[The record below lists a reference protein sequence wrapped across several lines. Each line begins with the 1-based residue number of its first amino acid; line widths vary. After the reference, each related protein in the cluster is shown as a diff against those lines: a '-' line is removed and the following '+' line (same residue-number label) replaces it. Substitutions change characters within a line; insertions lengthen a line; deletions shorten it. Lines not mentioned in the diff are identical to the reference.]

1 MAHAAGKGAS
11 GTGTIRKIT
20 VNKDGRKYTY
30 WQGRYTAG
38 YDPGSGR
45 QLQRTVTGK
54 TQKEVSLRLRQLTSE
69 IDQGTYIAPNK
80 ETVKSWLTTWQEEYL
95 QDVKPSTVYKYHYD
109 IEEYIIPH
117 LGATK
122 LEDLQTPLIQRFYN
136 DLLKPKKPGVSPL
149 SPKTVR
155 CIHGIFHSALS
166 KAVQVGLLRTNPSD
180 ACELPRAVRKEIVP
194 LEDDQITQFLKA
206 IEGHTHEYLYKIALF
221 TGMREG
227 EVLGLTWDCID
238 FKRGTLVIRR
248 QLVRERQK
256 GGEYHFSTPKNGKM
270 RVIVLAPTV
279 VDLFQAQRAKQAL
292 MMMDA
297 GKDWENRNLIFTNP
311 TGGFLSYRTVYD
323 CFKRVVKKLGLPD
336 TRFHDLRHTYAVAAI
351 KSGHD
356 IKTVQANLGHAT
368 AAFTLDVYGHV
379 TDQMKH
385 VSASRMEAFISS
397 VSC

>member
-1 MAHAAGKGAS
+1 M
-11 GTGTIRKIT
+11 
-20 VNKDGRKYTY
+20 
-30 WQGRYTAG
+30 
-38 YDPGSGR
+38 
-45 QLQRTVTGK
+45 
-54 TQKEVSLRLRQLTSE
+54 
-69 IDQGTYIAPNK
+69 
-80 ETVKSWLTTWQEEYL
+80 
-95 QDVKPSTVYKYHYD
+95 
-109 IEEYIIPH
+109 
-117 LGATK
+117 
-122 LEDLQTPLIQRFYN
+122 
-136 DLLKPKKPGVSPL
+136 
-149 SPKTVR
+149 
-155 CIHGIFHSALS
+155 
-166 KAVQVGLLRTNPSD
+166 LRTNPSD

-194 LEDDQITQFLKA
+194 LEDEQITQFLKA

-279 VDLFQAQRAKQAL
+279 IELFKAQRAKQAL

-297 GKDWENRNLIFTNP
+297 GKNWESHNLIFTNP
-311 TGGFLSYRTVYD
+311 TGGYLSYRTVYD
-323 CFKRVVKKLGLPD
+323 CFKRVVKKLGLPN

-351 KSGHD
+351 KSGDD
-356 IKTVQANLGHAT
+356 IKTVQENLGHAT

-385 VSASRMEAFISS
+385 VSANRMEAFISS